1 MPDRKLEAFFRH
13 ARCTTPD
20 IGLLQPADP
29 ILNAAGEDLRRRIFM
44 TADEGGQAWCL
55 RPEFTIPVCLRHIE
69 GGKAKQR
76 YGYVGKVFRHR
87 TDEPHEFVQAGI
99 EDIGAKNLIA
109 ADTRSLSDCVTM
121 LRELGAGKLA
131 VTTGDQAIFEAVLE
145 SLGLPDSWQT
155 RLGRAF
161 GDPVKLTGG
170 SYRLT
175 YTDTSGGYALV
186 DRATGN
192 AVSAASVGITITPP
206 GTTVVGE
213 AFVIEPTRRAAED
226 IRVGIGDTRL
236 VAAAGPMRSVA
247 GGSNLGSA
255 AVDALKVTSV
265 AGFASG
271 SPHLASYSI
280 TYNGSS
286 QYEVRDASNTL
297 IGTVAYNPATD
308 SAGVTRTLPAP
319 LGGIDITLSG
329 VPSTGDSFTLESNTN
344 GVADSTNAV
353 ALGALQTAKT
363 LLGAGGNPTA
373 SYQSTYSNL
382 VSQIG
387 NKTNEIKVS
396 MAAQEGLLEQA
407 TASREGLSGVNLDE
421 EAANLIRYQQAY
433 QASARV
439 MSVASTLF
447 DEILSIAR

>member
-99 EDIGAKNLIA
+99 EDIGAKNMIA

-161 GDPVKLTGG
+161 GDPVKLKADLDRLSGDNGSGFESLDTELRKRLEAGDREGVEQWIAGKMEADGISPASGRTPQGIATRLFAKAELASAHLTAAQRRVLEEFLALDVPLAEAEMQLWGLARKYRIVLGAPIETFHKRVASIGKLELKNVQLRYRAAFGRRLDYYTGFVFEVADAAITDAKPLAG
-170 SYRLT
+170 GGRYDGLLDVLGASETTPAVGFSVWVDRLT
-175 YTDTSGGYALV
+175 TKPRKHKSKAKKK
-186 DRATGN
+186 
-192 AVSAASVGITITPP
+192 
-206 GTTVVGE
+206 
-213 AFVIEPTRRAAED
+213 
-226 IRVGIGDTRL
+226 
-236 VAAAGPMRSVA
+236 AAAR
-247 GGSNLGSA
+247 
-255 AVDALKVTSV
+255 
-265 AGFASG
+265 
-271 SPHLASYSI
+271 
-280 TYNGSS
+280 
-286 QYEVRDASNTL
+286 
-297 IGTVAYNPATD
+297 
-308 SAGVTRTLPAP
+308 
-319 LGGIDITLSG
+319 
-329 VPSTGDSFTLESNTN
+329 
-344 GVADSTNAV
+344 
-353 ALGALQTAKT
+353 GAKR
-363 LLGAGGNPTA
+363 
-373 SYQSTYSNL
+373 
-382 VSQIG
+382 
-387 NKTNEIKVS
+387 K
-396 MAAQEGLLEQA
+396 
-407 TASREGLSGVNLDE
+407 
-421 EAANLIRYQQAY
+421 
-433 QASARV
+433 
-439 MSVASTLF
+439 
-447 DEILSIAR
+447 